1 MKATRLAALL
11 ALPLATA
18 PLFAAEPG
26 PPSLIVAISI
36 DQFSADLFA
45 QYRQHFDGGLKRP
58 SEGVV
63 FPSAYQSHGGT
74 ETCPGHSVILTG
86 SRPARTGIFANSWYD
101 QSLARADKKVYCAE
115 DPTVSGSNSGSKRV
129 VSPYFLRVPTLG
141 DWMKRADPRVRS
153 VVVSGKDRSAV
164 MLGGHDAD
172 QRWYWTSD
180 RFAGTGKPTAA
191 AAVAAVNRDV
201 AEALAKDRDGMA
213 LPPVC
218 RPHSRAI
225 NVTGGGDPV
234 GTGRFARD
242 ADDPINALR
251 FMASPEVDAA
261 TLDLAAGLRGEM
273 RLGEGPA
280 TDLLAIGLSA
290 TDFIG
295 HIYGTQGSEMCLQLM
310 ALDRALG
317 DFFRKLDGADI
328 DYLVMLTA
336 DHGGSDIPERKN
348 QHAIADASRVD
359 GNLSPSVVS
368 ADLTAKFGLN
378 GPPLLAGEPFGDM
391 YVDRSIAEPMRRRVL
406 AAAVKTYRIHP
417 QVEAVF
423 TRSQLAAAP
432 VPTGRPELW
441 SLLDRAKASFDP
453 ERSGDFVVV
462 LKSDVTPVHNTKS
475 GSVAAHGSPWDYDRR
490 VPLLFW
496 RKGLVPFE
504 QSLSVESVDILP
516 TLGALLGLSFPA
528 GAIDG
533 RCLDLDEGPASSC
546 VR

>member
-1 MKATRLAALL
+1 MKATHLAALL
-11 ALPLATA
+11 ALPLAAT
-18 PLFAAEPG
+18 PLFAAEPA
-26 PPSLIVAISI
+26 PPKLIVAISI

-45 QYRQHFDGGLKRP
+45 QYRQHFDGGLKRL

-101 QSLARADKKVYCAE
+101 QSLERPDKKVYCAE
-115 DPTVSGSNSGSKRV
+115 DPTISGSDSGSKRV
-129 VSPYFLRVPTLG
+129 VSPYLLRVPTLG
-141 DWMKRADPRVRS
+141 DWMKRADPRARS
-153 VVVSGKDRSAV
+153 VVVSGKDRAAV
-164 MLGGHDAD
+164 MLGGHDSD
-172 QRWYWTSD
+172 QRWYWSND
-180 RFAGTGKPTAA
+180 RFAGTGKPSPA
-191 AAVAAVNRDV
+191 AAVAAVNGDV
-201 AEALAKDRDGMA
+201 AADLAKDFDAMA
-213 LPPVC
+213 LPQVC
-218 RPHSRAI
+218 RPRSRA
-225 NVTGGGDPV
+225 VDVAGGGAPV
-234 GTGRFARD
+234 GAGRFARD
-242 ADDPINALR
+242 SDDPINAVR

-317 DFFRKLDGADI
+317 DFFRKLDGAGI

-348 QHAIADASRVD
+348 QHAIPGAGRVD
-359 GNLSPSVVS
+359 ANLAPSVVN
-368 ADLTAKFGLN
+368 AGLAAKFGLKA
-378 GPPLLAGEPFGDM
+378 PALLAGDAFGDM
-391 YVDRSIAEPMRRRVL
+391 YVDRSIARPTRKRVL
-406 AAAVKTYRIHP
+406 DSAVNTYRTHP

-423 TRSQLAAAP
+423 TRPQLAAAP

-462 LKSDVTPVHNTKS
+462 LKFDVTPVYNTMS

-504 QSLSVESVDILP
+504 QSLPVESVDILP
-516 TLGALLGLSFPA
+516 TLAAIVGVPIPPGS
-528 GAIDG
+528 IDG
-533 RCLDLDEGPASSC
+533 RCLDLDEGPGTSC
-546 VR
+546 RP